1 MTEVQASQTTTNTPE
16 ETRALAASLA
26 PRLPRGS
33 ILALVGNLGAG
44 KTCFVQGLAEG
55 LGMTE
60 PVTSPTYTLIQEY
73 DPVGDGPMLV
83 HADLYRIGDGAGPQ
97 GLGLDDY
104 LFDFDGI
111 VAIEWPERA
120 PGLLPR
126 AAWWIT
132 FERSEDPDRPDERRI
147 TITPPG
153 STSPESTPPAASS
166 EHP

>member
-1 MTEVQASQTTTNTPE
+1 MSDVQASTHTTNNPE

-26 PRLPRGS
+26 PNLAPGS

-73 DPVGDGPMLV
+73 DAVADGPMLV
-83 HADLYRIGDGAGPQ
+83 HCDLYRIGDGAGPQ
-97 GLGLDDY
+97 GLGMDDY

-126 AAWWIT
+126 AAWTIT
-132 FERSEDPDRPDERRI
+132 FERSDDPDRPDERQI
-147 TITPPG
+147 NIVPP
-153 STSPESTPPAASS
+153 STSSDS
-166 EHP
+166 

>member
-1 MTEVQASQTTTNTPE
+1 MTDLKHSSHTTNNPE
-16 ETRALAASLA
+16 ETRDLAAALA
-26 PRLPRGS
+26 PKLPAGS

-73 DPVGDGPMLV
+73 DGVDDGPMLV

-97 GLGLDDY
+97 GLGMDEY

-126 AAWWIT
+126 EAWTIT
-132 FERSEDPDRPDERRI
+132 FERSDDADRPDERRI
-147 TITPPG
+147 DI
-153 STSPESTPPAASS
+153 TPPAAS
-166 EHP
+166 